1 MTLGEMDL
9 FVRFRIGGLVVS
21 WSIRYRGQLASKL
34 SDQETRDGL
43 WSELRRRY
51 VL

>member
-21 WSIRYRGQLASKL
+21 WSIRYRGES
-34 SDQETRDGL
+34 
-43 WSELRRRY
+43 
-51 VL
+51 